1 MMVEYFVKGV
11 SPLDSCDFGHHK
23 IEEFFH
29 ENLVQFCQ
37 LHYQAVLQQLR
48 NVPIME
54 TLKGEQ

>member
-1 MMVEYFVKGV
+1 MMVEYYVKGV
-11 SPLDSCDFGHHK
+11 SPLDSCDFGYHK
-23 IEEFFH
+23 KEEFFH

-54 TLKGEQ
+54 TLKG